1 VKIHVV
7 KRGDTLW
14 NLAEKYG
21 VDFEQLKKI
30 NSHLADPDNLM
41 PGMKVKIPTNAVPVK
56 KDTGKKEIPKKDLA
70 KKETPKKESPM
81 KETAKKDSV
90 KNELSTKDLEKKE
103 WPKKEAPKHEIMNK
117 TEKLA
122 EGVMGV
128 SEELKEM
135 LEKVTPQMLSKL
147 LKEVKPGFLE
157 ELVAVASA
165 EISLPNK
172 MQMKMPSSSPAKKVP
187 IEEVTPQQ
195 QPTPQQPIAQ
205 PSQSL
210 APFSTVPT
218 PPPVPNYQMPAEL
231 QTSMPYMPET
241 TPCSP
246 CSPAPANYM
255 PHYSGEYMTA
265 GSPDYFAQQVPSPAL
280 HQGMMHQMPM
290 YPGYQMMPYGA
301 PVPYGP
307 GMGIPYGN
315 QMPMPGYGYQP
326 APSPSITTRG
336 GENSN

>member
-1 VKIHVV
+1 MKIHVV

-56 KDTGKKEIPKKDLA
+56 KDAAKKELPKKDLL
-70 KKETPKKESPM
+70 KKETPKKEVPM
-81 KETAKKDSV
+81 KETAKKDSA
-90 KNELSTKDLEKKE
+90 KKELPTKDLDKKE
-103 WPKKEAPKHEIMNK
+103 WPKKEAPKYEMFNK

-135 LEKVTPQMLSKL
+135 LKKVTPQMLSKL

-157 ELVAVASA
+157 ELLAVA
-165 EISLPNK
+165 EINVPNK
-172 MQMKMPSSSPAKKVP
+172 MQMKMPSSAPAKKVP
-187 IEEVTPQQ
+187 VEEVTPQQ
-195 QPTPQQPIAQ
+195 PIQ
-205 PSQSL
+205 LPSQSL
-210 APFSTVPT
+210 APLSSVPT

-231 QTSMPYMPET
+231 QTSMPYMPEP

-246 CSPAPANYM
+246 CSPSPANYM
-255 PHYSGEYMTA
+255 QHYHGEHMTSGV
-265 GSPDYFAQQVPSPAL
+265 PDYFAQQVPGPAL

-290 YPGYQMMPYGA
+290 YHVPQMMPMHYGA
-301 PVPYGP
+301 QLPYGP

-315 QMPMPGYGYQP
+315 PMSMPGYGYQP